1 MLFLKKKTFLIENNT
16 EVIDMRDKT
25 RRSKIYIRILVERIE
40 GKKKIIYDE
49 IHCGFLIIQET
60 QESSD

>member
-1 MLFLKKKTFLIENNT
+1 MNNYPNAFFKKKTFLIENNT

-40 GKKKIIYDE
+40 GKKR
-49 IHCGFLIIQET
+49 
-60 QESSD
+60 

>member
-40 GKKKIIYDE
+40 EKKKDN
-49 IHCGFLIIQET
+49 L
-60 QESSD
+60 